1 MTLQFKLHA
10 AGVLAPGIH
19 SLPALLALR
28 RTGGL
33 PAAAH
38 LELPSPEALPVNER
52 RRASQV
58 VRLTMACA
66 AQALRASPFPADALR
81 MVFASDEGTGEVC
94 QQMLEA
100 LTTHRLVSPSLFH
113 NSVHNAPSGYLSIGY
128 RNHQS
133 ATSVS
138 LGRES
143 FAAGLLCA
151 ATEACTSGQPVLLL
165 AYDPPMT
172 EPLSELLPVAHATAS
187 AWIIASG
194 NAPGDASGPS
204 RAPLASFGL
213 SLQPAPAPA
222 LTGSSRTDAK
232 TNPALPDWLPPAWAA
247 NASAWGLVALALL
260 DDAQD
265 AASCELRLGAQLLR
279 LERVNAGAAC

>member
-1 MTLQFKLHA
+1 MTLKFKLHA
-10 AGVLAPGIH
+10 VGVLAPGID
-19 SLPALLALR
+19 SLPELLALR
-28 RTGGL
+28 RTGCL
-33 PAAAH
+33 PAGAH
-38 LELPSPEALPVNER
+38 IELPSPEALPVNER

-66 AQALRASPFPADALR
+66 AQALQASPFPADALR

-100 LTTHRLVSPSLFH
+100 LASHRLVSPSLFH

-133 ATSVS
+133 ATSMS
-138 LGRES
+138 LGQES

-194 NAPGDASGPS
+194 NAPGSS
-204 RAPLASFGL
+204 QAPLASFGL
-213 SLQPAPAPA
+213 SLQPAPASAPA
-222 LTGSSRTDAK
+222 DASLMGAT
-232 TNPALPDWLPPAWAA
+232 TNPALPDWLPAAWAP

-265 AASCELRLGAQLLR
+265 PPSCEFRLGAQLLR
-279 LERVNAGAAC
+279 LERLNAEAAC